1 MASMVADFSGSTTVV
16 PGADVNGADDMTG
29 DLEVQECGV
38 LYVSGEES
46 AQQVGCDRT
55 RFTTRC
61 LCTALCCCGQF
72 MHMAWLLQALLMLCE
87 SQW

>member
-1 MASMVADFSGSTTVV
+1 MVADFSGSATVV

-46 AQQVGCDRT
+46 AQQVCCGT
-55 RFTTRC
+55 TWFMTRC
-61 LCTALCCCGQF
+61 LHTALYCC
-72 MHMAWLLQALLMLCE
+72 
-87 SQW
+87 S